1 MRQLLLAALLC
12 ASAAI
17 YAQEKITLS
26 SPVFVS
32 QGATDFRV
40 WQLVL
45 KRADADDPVNNDAS
59 IRATFRE
66 VSGTAF
72 ITNGRTLT
80 CSYSGQAAENKIIAL
95 NKMNFSTTT
104 LEHVIIA
111 QCQADGLLG
120 AGTISG
126 TAGH

>member
-1 MRQLLLAALLC
+1 MKRLILAVILC

-17 YAQEKITLS
+17 YAQEKIILS

-66 VSGTAF
+66 VSGTTF
-72 ITNGRTLT
+72 IANGHTLT
-80 CSYSGQAAENKIIAL
+80 CSYSGQAAENKIVAL
-95 NKMNFSTTT
+95 DKMNFSTTT

-111 QCQADGLLG
+111 QCQSDGQLG

-126 TAGH
+126 VAGH